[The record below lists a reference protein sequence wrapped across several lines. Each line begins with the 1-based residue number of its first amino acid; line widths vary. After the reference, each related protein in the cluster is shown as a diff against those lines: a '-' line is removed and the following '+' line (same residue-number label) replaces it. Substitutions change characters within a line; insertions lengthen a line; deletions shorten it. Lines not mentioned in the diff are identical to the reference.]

1 MFPEKIEKAFGLH
14 LEAIQLL
21 QNALSTSF
29 IEAYIENVENVLDEY
44 QVRVQ
49 NDQPDEVTTK
59 RIEGLY
65 EALQEQAL
73 EPEEIR
79 KLSQLLLL
87 KGSKTEQLQPN
98 HQLTPDGI
106 GFLFVYLIEQ
116 LFAKEET
123 LSLFDP
129 AVGMGNLI
137 LTSLTNL
144 TLAKRVVKGF
154 GVDIDETLL
163 AVAAADAQW
172 TQSDLTLYHQDA
184 LQDLLVDPVDVV
196 LSDLPVGYYP
206 NDEQAQSF
214 LTGVSEG
221 HSYAHHLLI
230 EQGMNYTKEN
240 GYGLFLVPSNF
251 LESEQGPQ
259 LKQLFTEK
267 VYLQGII
274 QLPDELFLNK
284 ASRKSIILLQNHGEH
299 SKQVPEVLVAKLATL
314 KDPVK
319 ITEFFTQFEDWKA
332 SNLV

>member
-21 QNALSTSF
+21 QNALKTSF

-44 QVRVQ
+44 QVRVM
-49 NDQPDEVTTK
+49 DGQPDEVTTK

-65 EALQEQAL
+65 EVLQEISLA
-73 EPEEIR
+73 PEEIR

-87 KGSKTEQLQPN
+87 KGSKSEPLQPN

-106 GFLFVYLIEQ
+106 GFLFVYLLEQ
-116 LFAKEET
+116 LFPADKALT
-123 LSLFDP
+123 LFDP
-129 AVGMGNLI
+129 AVGMGNLL
-137 LTSLTNL
+137 LTALTNL
-144 TLAKRVVKGF
+144 RLAKRSVKGF

-163 AVAAADAQW
+163 AVAAADTQW
-172 TQSDLTLYHQDA
+172 TQSDVTLFHQDA
-184 LQDLLVDPVDVV
+184 LQDLLLDPVDAV

-206 NDEQAQSF
+206 QDEQAQNF
-214 LTGVSEG
+214 LTGVAEG

-230 EQGMNYTKEN
+230 EQGMKYTKEN
-240 GYGLFLVPSNF
+240 GFGLFLLPANF

-259 LKQLFTEK
+259 LKKLFTEK
-267 VYLQGII
+267 MYLQGII
-274 QLPDELFLNK
+274 QLPDELFLSK
-284 ASRKSIILLQNHGEH
+284 ASQKSIILVQNHGAK
-299 SKQVPEVLVAKLATL
+299 SQQVPEVLVAKLATL

-332 SNLV
+332 SNL

>member
-21 QNALSTSF
+21 QNALKTSF

-44 QVRVQ
+44 QVRVM
-49 NDQPDEVTTK
+49 DGQPDEVTTK

-65 EALQEQAL
+65 KALQEISLA
-73 EPEEIR
+73 PEEIR

-87 KGSKTEQLQPN
+87 KGSKSEPLQPN

-106 GFLFVYLIEQ
+106 GFLFVYLLEQ
-116 LFAKEET
+116 FFPADKALT
-123 LSLFDP
+123 IFDP
-129 AVGMGNLI
+129 AVGMGNLL

-144 TLAKRVVKGF
+144 RLAKRSAKGF

-163 AVAAADAQW
+163 AVAAADTQW
-172 TQSDLTLYHQDA
+172 TQSDVTLFHQDA
-184 LQDLLVDPVDVV
+184 LQDLLLDPVDAV

-206 NDEQAQSF
+206 QDEQAQNF
-214 LTGVSEG
+214 LTGVAEG

-230 EQGMNYTKEN
+230 EQGMKYTKEN
-240 GYGLFLVPSNF
+240 GFGLFLLPANF

-259 LKQLFTEK
+259 LKKLFTEK
-267 VYLQGII
+267 MYLQGII
-274 QLPDELFLNK
+274 QLPDELFLSK
-284 ASRKSIILLQNHGEH
+284 ASQKSIILVQNHGEK
-299 SKQVPEVLVAKLATL
+299 SQQVPEVLVAKLATL

-319 ITEFFTQFEDWKA
+319 ITEFFTQFEDWKV
-332 SNLV
+332 SNL

>member
-21 QNALSTSF
+21 QNALKTSF

-44 QVRVQ
+44 QVRVM
-49 NDQPDEVTTK
+49 DGQPDEVTTK

-65 EALQEQAL
+65 KALQEISLA
-73 EPEEIR
+73 PEEIR

-87 KGSKTEQLQPN
+87 KGSKSEPLQPN

-106 GFLFVYLIEQ
+106 GFLFVYLLEQ
-116 LFAKEET
+116 FFPADKALT
-123 LSLFDP
+123 IFDP
-129 AVGMGNLI
+129 AVGMGNLL
-137 LTSLTNL
+137 LTALTNL
-144 TLAKRVVKGF
+144 RLAKRSVKGF

-163 AVAAADAQW
+163 AVAAADTQW
-172 TQSDLTLYHQDA
+172 TQSDVTLFHQDA
-184 LQDLLVDPVDVV
+184 LQDLLLDPVDAV

-206 NDEQAQSF
+206 QDEQAQNF
-214 LTGVSEG
+214 LTGVAEG

-230 EQGMNYTKEN
+230 EQGMKYTKEN
-240 GYGLFLVPSNF
+240 GFGLFLLPANF

-259 LKQLFTEK
+259 LKKLFTEK
-267 VYLQGII
+267 MYLQGII
-274 QLPDELFLNK
+274 QLPDELFLSK
-284 ASRKSIILLQNHGEH
+284 ASQKSIILVQNHGEK
-299 SKQVPEVLVAKLATL
+299 SQQVPEVLVAKLATL

-332 SNLV
+332 SNL

>member
-21 QNALSTSF
+21 QNALKTSF

-44 QVRVQ
+44 QVRVM
-49 NDQPDEVTTK
+49 DGQPDEVTTK

-65 EALQEQAL
+65 EALQEISLA
-73 EPEEIR
+73 PEEIR

-87 KGSKTEQLQPN
+87 KGSKSEPLQPN

-106 GFLFVYLIEQ
+106 GFLFVYLLEQ
-116 LFAKEET
+116 FFPADKALT
-123 LSLFDP
+123 IFDP
-129 AVGMGNLI
+129 AVGMGNLL
-137 LTSLTNL
+137 LTALTNL
-144 TLAKRVVKGF
+144 RLAKRSAKGF

-163 AVAAADAQW
+163 AVAAADTQW
-172 TQSDLTLYHQDA
+172 TQSDVTLFHQDA
-184 LQDLLVDPVDVV
+184 LQDLLLDPVDAV

-206 NDEQAQSF
+206 QDEQAQNF
-214 LTGVSEG
+214 LTGVAEG

-230 EQGMNYTKEN
+230 EQGMKYTKEN
-240 GYGLFLVPSNF
+240 GFGLFLLPANF

-259 LKQLFTEK
+259 LKKLFTEK
-267 VYLQGII
+267 MYLQGII
-274 QLPDELFLNK
+274 QLPDELFISK
-284 ASRKSIILLQNHGEH
+284 ASQKSIILVQNHGAK
-299 SKQVPEVLVAKLATL
+299 SQQVPEVLVAKLATL

-332 SNLV
+332 SNL

>member
-21 QNALSTSF
+21 QNALKTSF

-44 QVRVQ
+44 QVRVM
-49 NDQPDEVTTK
+49 DGQPDEVTTK

-65 EALQEQAL
+65 EALQEISLA
-73 EPEEIR
+73 PEEIR

-87 KGSKTEQLQPN
+87 KGSKSEPLQPN

-106 GFLFVYLIEQ
+106 GFLFVYLLEQ
-116 LFAKEET
+116 FFPADKALT
-123 LSLFDP
+123 IFDP
-129 AVGMGNLI
+129 AVGMGNLL
-137 LTSLTNL
+137 LTALTNL
-144 TLAKRVVKGF
+144 RLAKRSAKGF

-163 AVAAADAQW
+163 AVAAADTQW
-172 TQSDLTLYHQDA
+172 TQSDVTLFHQDA
-184 LQDLLVDPVDVV
+184 LQDLLLDPVDAV

-206 NDEQAQSF
+206 QDEQAQNF
-214 LTGVSEG
+214 LTGVAEG

-230 EQGMNYTKEN
+230 EQGMKYTKEN
-240 GYGLFLVPSNF
+240 GFGLFLLPANF

-259 LKQLFTEK
+259 LKKLFTEK
-267 VYLQGII
+267 MYLQGII
-274 QLPDELFLNK
+274 QLPDELFLSK
-284 ASRKSIILLQNHGEH
+284 ASQKSIILVQNHGAK
-299 SKQVPEVLVAKLATL
+299 SQQVPEVLVAKLATL

-332 SNLV
+332 SNL

>member
-21 QNALSTSF
+21 QNALKTSF

-44 QVRVQ
+44 QVRVM
-49 NDQPDEVTTK
+49 DGQPDEVTTK

-65 EALQEQAL
+65 EALQEISLA
-73 EPEEIR
+73 PEEIR

-87 KGSKTEQLQPN
+87 KGSKSEPLQPN

-106 GFLFVYLIEQ
+106 GFLFVYLLEQ
-116 LFAKEET
+116 FFPADKALT
-123 LSLFDP
+123 LFDP
-129 AVGMGNLI
+129 AVGMGNLL
-137 LTSLTNL
+137 LTALTNL
-144 TLAKRVVKGF
+144 RLAKRSAKGF

-163 AVAAADAQW
+163 AVAAADTQW
-172 TQSDLTLYHQDA
+172 TQSDVTLFHQDA
-184 LQDLLVDPVDVV
+184 LQDLLLDPVDAV

-206 NDEQAQSF
+206 QDEQAQNF
-214 LTGVSEG
+214 LTGVAEG

-230 EQGMNYTKEN
+230 EQGMKYTKEN
-240 GYGLFLVPSNF
+240 GFGLFLLPANF

-259 LKQLFTEK
+259 LKKLFTEK
-267 VYLQGII
+267 MYLQGII
-274 QLPDELFLNK
+274 QLPDELFLSK
-284 ASRKSIILLQNHGEH
+284 ASQKSIILVQNHGEK
-299 SKQVPEVLVAKLATL
+299 SQQVPEVLVAKLATL

-332 SNLV
+332 SNL

>member
-21 QNALSTSF
+21 QNALKTSF

-44 QVRVQ
+44 QVRVM
-49 NDQPDEVTTK
+49 DGQPDEVTTK

-65 EALQEQAL
+65 EALQEISLA
-73 EPEEIR
+73 PEEIR

-87 KGSKTEQLQPN
+87 KGSKSEPLQPN

-106 GFLFVYLIEQ
+106 GFLFVYLLEQ
-116 LFAKEET
+116 LLPADKVLT
-123 LSLFDP
+123 LFDP
-129 AVGMGNLI
+129 AVGMGNLL
-137 LTSLTNL
+137 LTALTNL
-144 TLAKRVVKGF
+144 RLAKRSVKGF

-163 AVAAADAQW
+163 AVAAADTQW
-172 TQSDLTLYHQDA
+172 TQSDVTLFHQDA
-184 LQDLLVDPVDVV
+184 LQDLLLDPVDAV

-206 NDEQAQSF
+206 QDEQAQNF
-214 LTGVSEG
+214 LTGVAEG

-230 EQGMNYTKEN
+230 EQGMKYTKEN
-240 GYGLFLVPSNF
+240 GFGLFLLPANF

-259 LKQLFTEK
+259 LKKLFTEK
-267 VYLQGII
+267 MYLQGII
-274 QLPDELFLNK
+274 QLPDELFLSK
-284 ASRKSIILLQNHGEH
+284 ASQKSIILVQNHGEK
-299 SKQVPEVLVAKLATL
+299 SQQVPEVLVAKLATL

-332 SNLV
+332 SNL

>member
-21 QNALSTSF
+21 QNALKTSF

-44 QVRVQ
+44 QVRVM
-49 NDQPDEVTTK
+49 DGQPDEVTTK

-65 EALQEQAL
+65 KALQEISLA
-73 EPEEIR
+73 PEEIR

-87 KGSKTEQLQPN
+87 KGSKSEPLQPN

-106 GFLFVYLIEQ
+106 GFLFVYLLEQ
-116 LFAKEET
+116 FFPADKALT
-123 LSLFDP
+123 IFDP
-129 AVGMGNLI
+129 AVGMGNLL
-137 LTSLTNL
+137 LTALTNL
-144 TLAKRVVKGF
+144 RLAKRSAKGF

-163 AVAAADAQW
+163 AVAAADTQW
-172 TQSDLTLYHQDA
+172 TQSDVTLFHQDA
-184 LQDLLVDPVDVV
+184 LQDLLLDPVDAV

-206 NDEQAQSF
+206 QDEQAQNF
-214 LTGVSEG
+214 LTGVAEG

-230 EQGMNYTKEN
+230 EQGMKYTKEN
-240 GYGLFLVPSNF
+240 GFGLFLLPANF

-259 LKQLFTEK
+259 LKKLFTEK
-267 VYLQGII
+267 MYLQGII
-274 QLPDELFLNK
+274 QLPDELFLSK
-284 ASRKSIILLQNHGEH
+284 ASQKSIILVQNHGEK
-299 SKQVPEVLVAKLATL
+299 SQQVPEVLVAKLATL

-332 SNLV
+332 SNL